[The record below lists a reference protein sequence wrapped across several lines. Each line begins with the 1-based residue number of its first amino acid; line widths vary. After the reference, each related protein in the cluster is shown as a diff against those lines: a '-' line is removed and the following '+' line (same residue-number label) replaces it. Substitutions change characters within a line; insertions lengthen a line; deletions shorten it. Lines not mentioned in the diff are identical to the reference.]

1 MRFLVAL
8 TGVIVVLAAA
18 APVEAAV
25 APAGRTVRLT
35 KTVGVDI
42 TVPAAVNLGTAFTG
56 GVLTGS
62 LGRVEVTDVRGPTNP
77 NTWVATVSATI
88 FTTGAGG
95 PQRTISNASISYW
108 SGPAVQST
116 GGGTLVPG
124 QLTQA
129 QAVTLNVTRE
139 AFRKTAGNGNNR
151 VAWSPS
157 VRIVVPNGII
167 GGVYQGTITHSVA

>member
-1 MRFLVAL
+1 MRLLAAL
-8 TGVIVVLAAA
+8 MGVIVVLVAAAPAEAA
-18 APVEAAV
+18 APV
-25 APAGRTVRLT
+25 GRTVRLVG
-35 KTVGVDI
+35 TVGVDI

-62 LGRVEVTDVRGPTNP
+62 LGRVEVTDFRGPVNP

-95 PQRTISNASISYW
+95 PQRTISNASVFYW

-124 QLTQA
+124 QPTQA
-129 QAVTLNVTRE
+129 QAVALNVTRE
-139 AFRKTAGNGNNR
+139 AFRKTSGNGNNR

-167 GGVYQGTITHSVA
+167 GGVYRGTITHSVA